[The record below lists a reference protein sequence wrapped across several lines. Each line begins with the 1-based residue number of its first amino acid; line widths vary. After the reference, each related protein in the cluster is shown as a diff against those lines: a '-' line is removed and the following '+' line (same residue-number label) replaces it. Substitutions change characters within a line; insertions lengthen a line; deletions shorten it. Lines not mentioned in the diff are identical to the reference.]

1 MSSKDLPF
9 VKRRINELTLEDNKV
24 QIIGKVIKKIGETE
38 FKLNDE
44 TGEISVI
51 FSEADPIIKKLK
63 EDMIVKVLGEIQ
75 GDSIDII
82 NATFIK
88 DFSGLNFEL
97 FKKTH
102 ELKKKFFES

>member
-1 MSSKDLPF
+1 MSSRDLPF
-9 VKRRINELTLEDNKV
+9 VKRRINELTSEDSNV
-24 QIIGKVIKKIGETE
+24 QIIGKIVKKIGETE

-51 FSEADPIIKKLK
+51 FSKTDPMFKKLK
-63 EDMIVKVLGEIQ
+63 EDMIIKVLGEVQ
-75 GDSIDII
+75 GDSIDLL
-82 NATFIK
+82 NATFVT
-88 DFSGLNFEL
+88 DFTGLNFEL